1 MPSSSQVNNKMTRNL
16 ILILGDQLNLDNPAL
31 EGFDAAQD
39 HILIVECVAEATH
52 VWSHKARIVLFLSA
66 MRHFYAHLVEQYP
79 RTTHDLKTWSTY
91 FRLGEHEF
99 ADLKT
104 AWMHTIKTLQPQKVI
119 VCEPGDYRLQQ
130 DLIALCKQ
138 LKVQLAIRDDT
149 HFMCSKADFKRWAG
163 SSEKSTKQLRME
175 FFYRNMRQKYNV
187 LMQGKQPEGGAWNYD
202 AENRK
207 AFGKLGPQRLPAAP
221 QINIDE
227 ITQEV
232 IDLVEQQFAHH
243 PGSLQHFIWP
253 VTRAQALQFLADFIQ
268 NKLAGFGEHQD
279 AMWQSADGSHSPY
292 LWHSL
297 LSTSLNL
304 KLLNPRE
311 VIHAA
316 VTAYRKQQLPL
327 ASVEGFI
334 RQILGWRE
342 FIRGVYWLDMPQ
354 MAESNHYQHAR
365 QLPKWYWSGDTQ
377 MNCMRQTIHDTMQHG
392 YAHHIQRL
400 MVTGMFGILAE
411 LEPKQVA
418 TWYLAVYVDAVEWV
432 ELPNVAG
439 MALYANGGRFTS
451 KPYVASGAYIK
462 RMSNYCNSCKYQ
474 PEIKT
479 GPKACPTTTLYW
491 NFLIKH
497 YATFASNP
505 RTALM
510 AKNVAR
516 FDAEEVAA
524 IQMQS
529 THLLNKLDE
538 I

>member
-1 MPSSSQVNNKMTRNL
+1 MTRNL

-31 EGFDAAQD
+31 DDFDATQD
-39 HILIVECVAEATH
+39 AILMVESAGEAAH

-66 MRHFYAHLVEQYP
+66 MRHFYTCLASRMDIGLQITYLALEKHQFA
-79 RTTHDLKTWSTY
+79 TLKDAWAMQIDT
-91 FRLGEHEF
+91 
-99 ADLKT
+99 LK
-104 AWMHTIKTLQPQKVI
+104 PQKLI
-119 VCEPGDYRLQQ
+119 ICEPGEYRIEQ
-130 DLIALCKQ
+130 DLIALCKE
-138 LKVQLAIRDDT
+138 KNVQLVMRDDT
-149 HFMCSKADFKRWAG
+149 HFMCSKADFKHWAAG
-163 SSEKSTKQLRME
+163 NKQLRME
-175 FFYRNMRQKYNV
+175 FFYRKMRQKYDV
-187 LMQGKQPEGGAWNYD
+187 LMDGKNPVGGAWNYD

-207 AFGKLGPQRLPAAP
+207 TFGKAGPQNVPATP
-221 QINIDE
+221 QVNIDAL
-227 ITQEV
+227 TQDV
-232 IDLVEQQFAHH
+232 IDLVELHFPNH
-243 PGSLQHFIWP
+243 PGSLKHFIWP
-253 VTRAQALQFLADFIQ
+253 VTREQALQFLDDFVA
-268 NKLAGFGEHQD
+268 NKLAGFGDHQD
-279 AMWQSADGSHSPY
+279 AMWFDNNKTQSPY

-311 VIHAA
+311 VISAA
-316 VTAYRKQQLPL
+316 IAAYKNKQLPL

-354 MAESNHYQHAR
+354 MAEANHYQHMR
-365 QLPKWYWSGDTQ
+365 QLPRWYWSADTQ
-377 MNCMRQTIHDTMQHG
+377 MNCMKQTINDTMQHG

-411 LEPKQVA
+411 INPKQVA
-418 TWYLAVYVDAVEWV
+418 AWYLAVYVDAVEWV

-462 RMSNYCNSCKYQ
+462 RMSNYCADCKYK
-474 PEIKT
+474 PELKT
-479 GPKACPTTTLYW
+479 GADACPTTTLYW

-497 YATFASNP
+497 CDTFARNP

-510 AKNVAR
+510 AKNVER
-516 FDAEEVAA
+516 FSAEEVDA
-524 IQMQS
+524 IQSQAQKI
-529 THLLNKLDE
+529 LNNINL